1 MAARPPEKT
10 EQTAANKNDRRPEIK
25 TYMKLNS
32 LPNKR
37 SPYQGAFT
45 LIEMIGVLAVIA
57 ILAALLIPKVFS
69 AIADAKINNTV
80 VGSETIKTAIAD
92 HYGKYGRFDAIFGT
106 NTITAA
112 TATPYTN
119 YDINVLMAES
129 LLDKPFQTKLGTNWS
144 IVMAACDPVGTTVT
158 AANNSFSLD
167 GIATTNETTGQY
179 VMEAVIYG
187 VPEADAL
194 AVSQR
199 LDGPSLSA
207 ATASST
213 TGDINGRVK
222 YAGASGAA
230 TTVIIYLTHR

>member
-1 MAARPPEKT
+1 MTP
-10 EQTAANKNDRRPEIK
+10 
-25 TYMKLNS
+25 
-32 LPNKR
+32 PNKR
-37 SPYQGAFT
+37 AFNQSGFT

-106 NTITAA
+106 NTITA
-112 TATPYTN
+112 TTTTPYSG
-119 YDINVLMAES
+119 YDTNVLMLES

-144 IVMAACDPVGTTVT
+144 ITMAVCDPGSNTVS
-158 AANNSFSLD
+158 AANNSFCLD
-167 GIATTNETTGQY
+167 GNGGKNEASGQY
-179 VMEAVIYG
+179 VMEAIIAG

-194 AVSQR
+194 AISQR

-207 ATASST
+207 PSSST
-213 TGDINGRVK
+213 APGAGDLNGRVK
-222 YAGASGAA
+222 YDGANGGA
-230 TTVIIYLTHR
+230 TTVYIYLTHR